1 VRFTGWF
8 TKRGKG
14 AFDGYRRRF
23 FVLTGTTLSYYI
35 SEGAGFG
42 AELKGTIKIK
52 PGTTAEVREGQ
63 CWRQSC
69 CPHDLA
75 FHDKRKLFPRWAVSW
90 VANAC

>member
-1 VRFTGWF
+1 MAPTRMT
-8 TKRGKG
+8 TSKG
-14 AFDGYRRRF
+14 MRF

-52 PGTTAEVREGQ
+52 PGTTAEVREGE

-69 CPHDLA
+69 
-75 FHDKRKLFPRWAVSW
+75 WALLPP
-90 VANAC
+90 